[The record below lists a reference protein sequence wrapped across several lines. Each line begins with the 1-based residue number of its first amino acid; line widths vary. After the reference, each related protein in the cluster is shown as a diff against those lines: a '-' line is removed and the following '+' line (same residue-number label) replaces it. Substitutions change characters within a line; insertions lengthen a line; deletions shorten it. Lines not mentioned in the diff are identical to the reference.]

1 MLRYLGKQV
10 LNKNFLPS
18 ANGVLPVTT
27 RLSFASVNKNFVDF
41 SDEIER
47 DIMNLVP
54 VNIIKPTL
62 RPTKERE
69 QYSAKYD
76 RTKHSCGG
84 CSKCND
90 WTRDLD
96 VMTEEAAIREA
107 QRCLKCTDA
116 PCQKG
121 CSTSIDIKTF
131 IYNIQNRNWYG
142 AAKTILSDNPLG
154 LSCGMLCPISELCA
168 RNCNVSHTE
177 LGAIKINRLQEFAVR
192 VFKEMG
198 VPQIRDPN
206 LPKDLP
212 KSYQAKIA
220 IIGAGSA
227 GLSAA
232 TFLGRMGYDN
242 VHIYEKTSY
251 GGGLVSSEIPENRAP
266 YSEAK
271 WEVQLV
277 EQLGV
282 KIHYNKAL
290 GKDFT
295 VESLR
300 NDGYEAVFL
309 GTGLSEPNKA
319 LGEIYDAPNVW
330 NSKTFLPKVCHG
342 TKEGI
347 VNEKVETPKLKGHVV
362 VLGIGDTALDCAR
375 SAFRCG
381 AERVS
386 VAFRRGWQ
394 DFRAN
399 DEIFDP
405 ARYEGINFI
414 PYSAPRR
421 LVKNE
426 KGDVTGVE
434 FEHNLPITNHPDR
447 LKYATTGDF
456 MTVPCDHVIT
466 AFGSQM
472 PTNEEWAVKLTN
484 KNGLIDVDYY
494 SNQTT
499 KFPWLFAGGDAIGA
513 KNLVDAVNDGK
524 TASWFIHKYIQEK
537 NGLSVPQEPRLP
549 GFYTPI
555 DLVNLETE
563 VCGVKFPN
571 PLGLASA
578 PPTTSYPMIK
588 RAFEVGWGFA
598 VIKTFV
604 LDKDAIS
611 NVSPRIFKSTA
622 DPLKQNPGYA
632 NIEMISEKNAK
643 YWIEGAK
650 QIKKEFPHHVLIG
663 SLMARFEK
671 EDWVEITEMANT
683 APFDL
688 IELNL
693 SCPHGMTDLG
703 MGRAC
708 GEDPAMVKQITEWVV
723 SVSRVP
729 VIVKI
734 TPNYGYTDELA
745 KAAKEGGASA
755 VCTTNTMPS
764 LMDPNP
770 EGIPWPAV
778 GDQQHVAYGGATGS
792 ILRPFALKK
801 TSEVAKNV
809 PGIEIFGSGGII
821 GGDHAMSYF
830 RYGAKALQI
839 CSAVQDQDASTV
851 AYDLTT
857 SIKAHMYLS
866 QKEELRKRG
875 WSGQSPPMK
884 FAQQKTLQP
893 EKVPAKFPTIEDYV
907 GVSLKHLNEVT
918 KMERDTFLIPEIDE
932 SKCLQCGRCYLAC
945 ADSGYQAIKF
955 GGFFDFPVATND
967 CTGCALCHAVC
978 PVPGALNLVPRTTP
992 YTVNRGYPVDKDF
1005 PAEHLKTTP
1014 PKCSVKN
1021 VPDNQN

>member
-1 MLRYLGKQV
+1 MLRHFGKKI
-10 LNKNFLPS
+10 LNKNVLFQ
-18 ANGVLPVTT
+18 ANKGFIPTNK
-27 RLSFASVNKNFVDF
+27 LSFASVKKNFVDF
-41 SDEIER
+41 SDDIEQ

-54 VNIIKPTL
+54 TAIIKPTL

-69 QYSAKYD
+69 KYSEKYD
-76 RTKHSCGG
+76 RTPHCNG
-84 CSKCND
+84 CSKCSD
-90 WTRDLD
+90 WSRDLD
-96 VMTEEAAIREA
+96 VMAEQDAVREA
-107 QRCLKCTDA
+107 QRCLKCSDA

-198 VPQIRDPN
+198 VPQIRDPS

-212 KSYQAKIA
+212 ASYQTPIA

-227 GLSAA
+227 SLSNA

-242 VHIYEKTSY
+242 VHIFEKSNY
-251 GGGLVSSEIPENRAP
+251 GGGLVSSEIPQNRAP

-282 KIHYNKAL
+282 KIHYGKAL
-290 GKDFT
+290 GRDFT
-295 VESLR
+295 VEDLR
-300 NDGYEAVFL
+300 NQGYKAIFL
-309 GTGLSEPNKA
+309 GVGLSEPNKA

-330 NSKTFLPKVCHG
+330 NSKTFLPQVCHSS
-342 TKEGI
+342 KDGI
-347 VNEKVETPKLKGHVV
+347 VNEKIEPPKLSGHVV

-386 VAFRRGWQ
+386 VVFRRGWS

-405 ARYEGINFI
+405 ARFEGINFI
-414 PYSAPRR
+414 PYSNPNQ
-421 LVKNE
+421 LLKND
-426 KGDVTGVE
+426 KGQVYAVE
-434 FEHNLPITNHPDR
+434 FEHNYPRNNDPNR
-447 LKYATTGDF
+447 LKYGTTGDK
-456 MTVPCDHVIT
+456 MVVPCDHVIT
-466 AFGSQM
+466 AFGSQL
-472 PTNEEWAVKLTN
+472 PTQEEWATPITN
-484 KNGLIDVDYY
+484 KNGVIDVDYY
-494 SNQTT
+494 SNRTN
-499 KFPWLFAGGDAIGA
+499 KFPWLFAGGDAVGA

-524 TASWFIHKYIQEK
+524 TASWFMHKYIQEEA
-537 NGLSVPQEPRLP
+537 GHTVPKEPKLP

-555 DLVNLETE
+555 DLVSLETE

-588 RAFEVGWGFA
+588 RAFDVGWGFA
-598 VIKTFV
+598 VVKTFV
-604 LDKDAIS
+604 LDKDTVS
-611 NVSPRIFKSTA
+611 NVSPRIFKSTSNN
-622 DPLKQNPGYA
+622 LKLDAGYA
-632 NIEMISEKNAK
+632 NIELVSEKSAS

-650 QIKKEFPHHVLIG
+650 QLKKEYPNHILIG
-663 SLMARFEK
+663 SLMAGFVK
-671 EDWVEITEMANT
+671 EDWIEITEMANT

-688 IELNL
+688 VELNL
-693 SCPHGMTDLG
+693 SCPHGMTELG

-708 GEDPAMVKQITEWVV
+708 GENPAMVKQITEWVV
-723 SVSRVP
+723 SVSKVP
-729 VIVKI
+729 VIIKI
-734 TPNYGYTDELA
+734 TPNYGYSDELA
-745 KAAKEGGASA
+745 RAAKEGGASA
-755 VCTTNTMPS
+755 VCMTNTMPS

-770 EGIPWPAV
+770 EGVPWPAV
-778 GDQQHVAYGGATGS
+778 GDSKHVAYGGATGS
-792 ILRPFALKK
+792 VLRPFALKK
-801 TSEVAKNV
+801 ASEVAKMV

-821 GGDHAMSYF
+821 SGDHAMSYL
-830 RYGAKALQI
+830 RYGSKALQI
-839 CSAVQDQDASTV
+839 CSAVQDQDAATV

-857 SIKAHMYLS
+857 SIKAHMLLS
-866 QKEELRKRG
+866 TREDLRKKG

-884 FAQQKTLQP
+884 FAQMKTV
-893 EKVPAKFPTIEDYV
+893 KVQEDKKFPTIADFV
-907 GVSLKHLNEVT
+907 GVNLKHLNDIA
-918 KMERDTFLIPEIDE
+918 KMEKDTFLIPEFDE

-955 GGFFDFPVATND
+955 GGFDEFPVATND

-978 PVPGALNLVPRTTP
+978 PVPGALNLVPRKTD
-992 YTVNRGYPVDKDF
+992 YTVNRGVFTEAIPQK
-1005 PAEHLKTTP
+1005 HLQTTP
-1014 PKCSVKN
+1014 PKKTPS
-1021 VPDNQN
+1021 DI

>member
-1 MLRYLGKQV
+1 MFRSLGKQIFKRNP
-10 LNKNFLPS
+10 LLQPTNAFSPL
-18 ANGVLPVTT
+18 T
-27 RLSFASVNKNFVDF
+27 RLSFASVKKNFVDF
-41 SDEIER
+41 SD
-47 DIMNLVP
+47 DIQQDVMNLVP
-54 VNIIKPTL
+54 TSIIKPTL

-69 QYSAKYD
+69 KYSEKYD
-76 RTKHSCGG
+76 RTPHCNG
-84 CSKCND
+84 CSKCSD
-90 WTRDLD
+90 WSRDLE
-96 VMTEEAAIREA
+96 VMTEQDAVREA
-107 QRCLKCTDA
+107 QRCLKCSDA

-177 LGAIKINRLQEFAVR
+177 QGAIKINRLQEFAVR

-212 KSYQAKIA
+212 PSYQTPIA

-242 VHIYEKTSY
+242 VHIFEKGQY

-277 EQLGV
+277 EDLGV
-282 KIHYNKAL
+282 KIHYGKAL
-290 GKDFT
+290 GRDFT
-295 VESLR
+295 VEDLR
-300 NDGYEAVFL
+300 NQGYKAIFL

-330 NSKTFLPKVCHG
+330 NSKTFLPLVCHSS
-342 TKEGI
+342 KDGI
-347 VNEKVETPKLKGHVV
+347 VKEKVKAPKLKGHVV

-386 VAFRRGWQ
+386 VVFRRGWS

-405 ARYEGINFI
+405 ARFEGINFI
-414 PYSAPRR
+414 PYSNPKG
-421 LVKNE
+421 LLKNE
-426 KGDVTGVE
+426 KGEVYGLE
-434 FEHNLPITNHPDR
+434 FEHNFPKNNDADN
-447 LKYATTGDF
+447 LKYAPTGDK
-456 MTVPCDHVIT
+456 MRITCDHIIT
-466 AFGSQM
+466 AFGSQL
-472 PTNEEWAVKLTN
+472 PNEEWLTPLTN
-484 KNGLIDVDYY
+484 KKGIIDVDYF
-494 SNQTT
+494 SNQTN
-499 KFPWLFAGGDAIGA
+499 KFPWFFAGGDAIGA
-513 KNLVDAVNDGK
+513 ANLVDAVNDGK
-524 TASWFIHKYIQEK
+524 TASWFMHKYIQEQAGHK
-537 NGLSVPQEPRLP
+537 VPETPKLP

-555 DLVNLETE
+555 DLVSLETE

-588 RAFEVGWGFA
+588 RAFDVGWGFA
-598 VIKTFV
+598 VVKTFV
-604 LDKDAIS
+604 LDKDTVS
-611 NVSPRIFKSTA
+611 NVSPRIFKSTSDGMKLDA
-622 DPLKQNPGYA
+622 GYA
-632 NIEMISEKNAK
+632 NIELVSEKSAA

-650 QIKKEFPHHVLIG
+650 QMKKEYPNHVLIG
-663 SLMARFEK
+663 SLMARFDK
-671 EDWVEITEMANT
+671 NDWIEITEMANT

-688 IELNL
+688 VELNL
-693 SCPHGMTDLG
+693 SCPHGMTELG

-708 GEDPAMVKQITEWVV
+708 GENPAMVKQITEWVV

-729 VIVKI
+729 VIIKI
-734 TPNYGYTDELA
+734 TPNYGYADELA
-745 KAAKEGGASA
+745 KAARDGGAAA
-755 VCTTNTMPS
+755 VCMTNTMPS

-778 GDQQHVAYGGATGS
+778 GEKQHVAYGGATGS
-792 ILRPFALKK
+792 VLRPFALKK
-801 TSEVAKNV
+801 ASEVAKAV
-809 PGIEIFGSGGII
+809 PEIEIFGSGGII
-821 GGDHAMSYF
+821 SGDHAMSYL
-830 RYGAKALQI
+830 RYGSKALQI

-857 SIKAHMYLS
+857 SIQAHMYLS
-866 QKEELRKRG
+866 TREDLRKKG

-884 FAQQKTLQP
+884 FDQMKT
-893 EKVPAKFPTIEDYV
+893 EKKKPAKIPAVSVSDFV
-907 GVSLKHLNEVT
+907 GVNLKHLNDIA
-918 KMERDTFLIPEIDE
+918 KMDRDMFLIPEIDE
-932 SKCLQCGRCYLAC
+932 SKCLQCGRCYLTC

-955 GGFFDFPVATND
+955 GGFDKFPVATDD

-992 YTVNRGYPVDKDF
+992 YKVNRGVLTPDI
-1005 PAEHLKTTP
+1005 PEEHLKTVP
-1014 PKCSVKN
+1014 PKY
-1021 VPDNQN
+1021 PQ

>member
-1 MLRYLGKQV
+1 MLRNFAKNV
-10 LNKNFLPS
+10 LLKNVPIAKNFNKSFLPLVRP
-18 ANGVLPVTT
+18 A
-27 RLSFASVNKNFVDF
+27 FASVKKNFVDF
-41 SDEIER
+41 TPEIES

-54 VNIIKPTL
+54 KDIIKPTL
-62 RPTKERE
+62 RPTFERE
-69 QYSAKYD
+69 KYSEKYD
-76 RTKHSCGG
+76 RTCHTKG

-90 WTRDLD
+90 WSRDLE
-96 VMTEEAAIREA
+96 VMTEQAAVREA
-107 QRCLKCTDA
+107 QRCLKCSDA

-131 IYNIQNRNWYG
+131 IYNIQNKNWYG

-198 VPQIRDPN
+198 VPQIKDPSLPKN
-206 LPKDLP
+206 LPP
-212 KSYQAKIA
+212 SYKTPIA

-227 GLSAA
+227 GLSNA
-232 TFLGRMGYDN
+232 TFLGRMGYEN
-242 VHIYEKTSY
+242 VHIFEKSQY

-266 YSEAK
+266 YNEAR

-282 KIHYNKAL
+282 KIHYNQTL

-295 VESLR
+295 VESLKT
-300 NDGYEAVFL
+300 DGFKAIFL

-330 NSKTFLPKVCHG
+330 NSKTFLPQVCHAS
-342 TKEGI
+342 KQDI
-347 VNEKVETPKLKGHVV
+347 IKEKVAPPKVSGHVV

-386 VAFRRGWQ
+386 VVFRRGWS

-405 ARYEGINFI
+405 ARFEGINFI
-414 PYSAPRR
+414 PYSNPSR
-421 LVKNE
+421 LLKND
-426 KGDVTGVE
+426 KGDVYAIE
-434 FEHNLPITNHPDR
+434 FEHNLPENNDPDR
-447 LKYATTGDF
+447 LKYKSTGDK
-456 MTVPCDHVIT
+456 MVVPCDHIIT

-472 PTNEEWAVKLTN
+472 PVEQWTKPLVN
-484 KNGLIDVDYY
+484 KKGLIDVDYY

-524 TASWFIHKYIQEK
+524 TASWFMHKFIQEEA
-537 NGLSVPQEPRLP
+537 GFQVPKEPKLP

-588 RAFEVGWGFA
+588 RAFDVGWGFA
-598 VIKTFV
+598 VVKTFV
-604 LDKDAIS
+604 LDKDTVS
-611 NVSPRIFKSTA
+611 NVSPRIFKSTS
-622 DPLKQNPGYA
+622 DTLKHDAGYA
-632 NIEMISEKNAK
+632 NIELVSEKTAS

-650 QIKKEFPHHVLIG
+650 QLKKEYPNHVLIG
-663 SLMARFEK
+663 SLMAQFNK
-671 EDWVEITEMANT
+671 EDWIEITEMSND

-688 IELNL
+688 VELNL
-693 SCPHGMTDLG
+693 SCPHGMTELG

-708 GEDPAMVKQITEWVV
+708 GENPAMVKQITEWVC
-723 SVSRVP
+723 SVSKVP

-734 TPNYGYTDELA
+734 TPNYGYSDELA
-745 KAAKEGGASA
+745 KAAKEGGAAA
-755 VCTTNTMPS
+755 VCMTNTMPS
-764 LMDPNP
+764 LMDPSP

-778 GDQQHVAYGGATGS
+778 GDKKHVAYGGATGAV
-792 ILRPFALKK
+792 LRPFALKK
-801 TSEVAKNV
+801 ASEVAKAV
-809 PGIEIFGSGGII
+809 PDIEIFGSGGII
-821 GGDHAMSYF
+821 SGDHAMSYL
-830 RYGAKALQI
+830 RYGSKALQI

-857 SIKAHMYLS
+857 SLKAHMYLS
-866 QKEELRKRG
+866 KKDDLRKKG

-884 FAQQKTLQP
+884 FDQMKTP
-893 EKVPAKFPTIEDYV
+893 SPAVVAEDKLPTIEDFV
-907 GVSLKHLNEVT
+907 GVNLKHISDIA
-918 KMERDTFLIPEIDE
+918 KMDRDTFLIPEINKD
-932 SKCLQCGRCYLAC
+932 KCLQCGRCYLTC
-945 ADSGYQAIKF
+945 ADAGYQAIKF
-955 GGFFDFPVATND
+955 GGFDEFPVATQD

-978 PVPGALNLVPRTTP
+978 PVPGALDLVPRKTP
-992 YTVNRGYPVDKDF
+992 YTVNRGVYTDQIPKQ
-1005 PAEHLKTTP
+1005 HLGTIP
-1014 PKCSVKN
+1014 PREDIAGEKAN
-1021 VPDNQN
+1021 

>member
-1 MLRYLGKQV
+1 MIRQFGKQ
-10 LNKNFLPS
+10 LFRKSFLP
-18 ANGVLPVTT
+18 TT
-27 RLSFASVNKNFVDF
+27 NKTIFGLTKPAFASVNKNFVDF
-41 SDEIER
+41 SDEIQK

-54 VNIIKPTL
+54 VSIIKPTL
-62 RPTKERE
+62 RPTHERE
-69 QYSAKYD
+69 KYSAQFD
-76 RTKHSCGG
+76 RTKHCGG
-84 CSKCND
+84 GCTKCND
-90 WTRDLD
+90 WSRDLE
-96 VMTEEAAIREA
+96 VMTEQDAVREA

-212 KSYQAKIA
+212 KSYQAPIA
-220 IIGAGSA
+220 LIGAGSA
-227 GLSAA
+227 SLSCA

-242 VHIYEKTSY
+242 VHIFEKSSY
-251 GGGLVSSEIPENRAP
+251 GGGLISSEIPENRVP
-266 YSEAK
+266 YNESK

-282 KIHYNKAL
+282 KIHYGKTL
-290 GKDFT
+290 GKEFT
-295 VESLR
+295 VESLKSE
-300 NDGYEAVFL
+300 GYQAIFV
-309 GTGLSEPNKA
+309 GTGLPEPNKA

-330 NSKTFLPKVCHG
+330 NSKTFLPEVCHAS
-342 TKEGI
+342 KPGI
-347 VNEKVETPKLKGHVV
+347 VSEKVKQPKLKGHVV

-386 VAFRRGWQ
+386 VCFRRGWS

-399 DEIFDP
+399 DEIFEP

-414 PYSAPRR
+414 PYSVPKK
-421 LVKNE
+421 LVKND
-426 KGDVTGVE
+426 KGEVTGVE
-434 FEHNLPITNHPDR
+434 FEHNLPQNNDANN
-447 LKYATTGDF
+447 LKYTTTGDK
-456 MTVPCDHVIT
+456 MVLPCDHVIT

-472 PTNEEWAVKLTN
+472 PANEEWAIKLTN
-484 KNGLIDVDYY
+484 KKGLIDVDYY

-499 KFPWLFAGGDAIGA
+499 KLPWLFAGGDAIGA

-524 TASWFIHKYIQEK
+524 TASWFMHKYIQEQH
-537 NGLSVPQEPRLP
+537 GLTVPKEPKLP

-571 PLGLASA
+571 LLGLASA

-598 VIKTFV
+598 VVKTFV

-611 NVSPRIFKSTA
+611 NVSPRIYKSTS
-622 DPLKQNPGYA
+622 DPTKHDAGYA
-632 NIEMISEKNAK
+632 NIELISEKTAA

-650 QIKKEFPHHVLIG
+650 QLKKEFPKHIVIG
-663 SLMARFEK
+663 SLMAGYSK
-671 EDWVEITEMANT
+671 EDWTELTLQANE

-708 GEDPAMVKQITEWVV
+708 GENPSMVREITKWVTA
-723 SVSRVP
+723 VSRVP

-734 TPNYGYTDELA
+734 TPNYGYSDELA
-745 KAAKEGGASA
+745 RAAKEGGAQA
-755 VCTTNTMPS
+755 VCMTNTMPS

-792 ILRPFALKK
+792 VLRPFALKK
-801 TSEVAKNV
+801 ASEVAKLV
-809 PGIEIFGSGGII
+809 PGIDIFGSGGII
-821 GGDHAMSYF
+821 SGDHAMSYI
-830 RYGAKALQI
+830 RYGSKALQV

-851 AYDLTT
+851 AFDLQT
-857 SIKAHMYLS
+857 SIRAHMYLS
-866 QKEELRKRG
+866 QREDLKKKG
-875 WSGQSPPMK
+875 WSGQSPPIH
-884 FAQQKTLQP
+884 FAKQKSPKPSVNP
-893 EKVPAKFPTIEDYV
+893 EFPTIEDYV
-907 GVSLKHLNEVT
+907 GVNLKHLSEVT
-918 KMERDTFLIPEIDE
+918 KMDRDTFLIPEIDE

-955 GGFFDFPVATND
+955 DNFNTFPVATND

-992 YTVNRGYPVDKDF
+992 YTVNRGVYSDKI
-1005 PAEHLKTTP
+1005 PKKHLETLP
-1014 PKCSVKN
+1014 PKCNVKN
-1021 VPDNQN
+1021 IPDNEN